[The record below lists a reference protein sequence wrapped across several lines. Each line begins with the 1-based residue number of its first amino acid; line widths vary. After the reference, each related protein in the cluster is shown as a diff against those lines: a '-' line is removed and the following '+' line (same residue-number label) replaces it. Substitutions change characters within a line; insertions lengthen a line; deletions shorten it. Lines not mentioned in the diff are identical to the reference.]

1 MALRS
6 QLQARTYVY
15 PLKVFACLLQDPA
28 VLASSVARPDA
39 AVAPPKRQTGVK
51 VPPKPA
57 TGAAPV
63 TRKGNLTGLVGTC
76 KTVVVL
82 SDASA

>member
-1 MALRS
+1 MYL
-6 QLQARTYVY
+6 
-15 PLKVFACLLQDPA
+15 LKGFPCLLQDSA

-39 AVAPPKRQTGVK
+39 AVAPPKRQTSVK

-63 TRKGNLTGLVGTC
+63 TRKGNLTGLVDTW
-76 KTVVVL
+76 KTLACFAV
-82 SDASA
+82 